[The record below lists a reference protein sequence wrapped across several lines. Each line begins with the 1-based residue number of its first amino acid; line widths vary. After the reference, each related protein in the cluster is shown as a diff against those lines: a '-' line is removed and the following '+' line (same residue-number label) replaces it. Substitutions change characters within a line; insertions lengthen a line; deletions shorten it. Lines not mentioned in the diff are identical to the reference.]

1 MEELKIEPQNYRLA
15 LVLETLFFPLTYPDL
30 INSLRKR
37 GFQIEGPL
45 PSISGARAYL
55 GGRLATKDGCMVDID
70 PDRKILANDGSN
82 FEDVMKI
89 HQELIVMAAED
100 FKVDLDK
107 ETDYLEMIASVTV
120 RSGKSPLKEIQ
131 DFFKGLK
138 GMEKF
143 SEILGKDVTL
153 YNLRITPKE
162 ALPGGKS
169 WLDITIEPRVTM
181 PESVYFVNVV
191 YRNKDRSDVLR
202 FSSEINMRILRL
214 IQSIEGIS

>member
-1 MEELKIEPQNYRLA
+1 
-15 LVLETLFFPLTYPDL
+15 
-30 INSLRKR
+30 
-37 GFQIEGPL
+37 
-45 PSISGARAYL
+45 
-55 GGRLATKDGCMVDID
+55 
-70 PDRKILANDGSN
+70 
-82 FEDVMKI
+82 
-89 HQELIVMAAED
+89 
-100 FKVDLDK
+100 
-107 ETDYLEMIASVTV
+107 
-120 RSGKSPLKEIQ
+120 
-131 DFFKGLK
+131 
-138 GMEKF
+138 MEKF

>member
-1 MEELKIEPQNYRLA
+1 MGELKIEPQNYRLA
-15 LVLETLFFPLTYPDL
+15 LVLQTLFFPLTYPDL

-45 PSISGARAYL
+45 PSISGARSYL
-55 GGRLATKDGCMVDID
+55 GGRIATKDGCTVDID

-82 FEDVMKI
+82 FEDVMKV
-89 HQELIVMAAED
+89 HQELIAMAAED

-107 ETDYLEMIASVTV
+107 ETDYLEMIASVIV

-131 DFFKGLK
+131 DFFKGFK

-153 YNLRITPKE
+153 YSLRITPKE
-162 ALPGGKS
+162 TLPSGKY

-191 YRNKDRSDVLR
+191 YRNEDRSDVLR
-202 FSSEINMRILRL
+202 FSSKINTWILKL
-214 IQSIEGIS
+214 IQSIEGTS